1 MTVSLSSNQ
10 IQNTQNVQN
19 QTVQNAANTQTAQN
33 VQVKC
38 IAVPPKKSKA
48 PKIFGSIGA
57 GVGLAYGVLC
67 SKIFQDI
74 GMLEAFSKSTKL
86 GIKCGISSLFTIG
99 GVLLGLVF
107 GGLVSLFTRNKR
119 QQAAADEYNS
129 KLNVNG

>member
-10 IQNTQNVQN
+10 IQNTQNAQA
-19 QTVQNAANTQTAQN
+19 QTVQDAPNAKAAQT

-48 PKIFGSIGA
+48 PKTFGSIGA
-57 GVGLAYGVLC
+57 GIGLAYGLLC
-67 SKIFQDI
+67 SKIYQDI
-74 GMLEAFSKSTKL
+74 GMLENFSKITKL
-86 GIKCGISSLFTIG
+86 GIKGGISSLCAIG
-99 GVLLGLVF
+99 GALSGIAF
-107 GGLVSLFTRNKR
+107 GGLISLFTRNKR